1 MEMVMDINPVLDA
14 FHDITLNTWKLRGA
28 CRGYDQDAWFPER
41 GASTRAAKSIC
52 RQCDVQEE
60 CLEYAVNM
68 GEKFG
73 IWGGLSE
80 RERRAI
86 RKKRGLTIDMDN
98 SKQLL
103 QVGAAIVKDVKS
115 K

>member
-1 MEMVMDINPVLDA
+1 
-14 FHDITLNTWKLRGA
+14 
-28 CRGYDQDAWFPER
+28 
-41 GASTRAAKSIC
+41 
-52 RQCDVQEE
+52 
-60 CLEYAVNM
+60 
-68 GEKFG
+68 KFG